1 MGLLYIRECGDP
13 YATDPPLLCPRGGT
27 PYDLNSS
34 PPILNYLPK
43 TFTMEK
49 VFLPDCKCGQPVAYN
64 FELIPIYED
73 GIQVAQ
79 EQGPMYLYPMCEDCI
94 YEAYKLDQE
103 FSSERDEL
111 PF

>member
-1 MGLLYIRECGDP
+1 MGLYYVRGCWGP
-13 YATDPPLLCPRGGT
+13 YATDPPPLCPRGGT

-34 PPILNYLPK
+34 PPIWNYLPK

-49 VFLPDCKCGQPVAYN
+49 VLHPDCSCGQPVAYD

-79 EQGPMYLYPMCEDCI
+79 RQGAVYFHTMCEDCMHK
-94 YEAYKLDQE
+94 AHVTDVLQHDG
-103 FSSERDEL
+103 DEL

>member
-1 MGLLYIRECGDP
+1 MT